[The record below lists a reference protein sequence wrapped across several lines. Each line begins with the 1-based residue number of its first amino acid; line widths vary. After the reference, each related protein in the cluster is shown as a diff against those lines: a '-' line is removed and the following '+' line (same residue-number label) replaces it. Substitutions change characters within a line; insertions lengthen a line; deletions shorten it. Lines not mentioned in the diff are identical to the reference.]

1 MSKIMVTGGA
11 GFIGSHIVDRYINEG
26 NEVIIIDDLS
36 TGKKENINPQARFH
50 HIDIRDK
57 GMEAIFEKER
67 PEIVNHHAAQ
77 MDVRRSTENPAF
89 DADVNIIGTIN
100 LLENSVKYGVKKF
113 IFASSGGAIYGEQ
126 KDFPAGEEHQQFPLS
141 PYGVSK
147 LAGEKYI
154 HYYSKNFGLRYISLR
169 YSNVYGPRQNPE
181 GEAGVVAIFIG
192 RLLKGKEPVINGD
205 GEQTRDYVYVDDV
218 VEANISATR
227 SETEGSFNIGT
238 GIETS
243 VNKILSNL
251 IDITKV
257 DIKGMHGP
265 PKKGEQ
271 RISVLDCSKAIKSLG
286 WKPKVT
292 LEDGLRRTVLYFKKT
307 SQ

>member
-1 MSKIMVTGGA
+1 MRILVTGGA

-100 LLENSVKYGVKKF
+100 LLENSVKYGVKRF

-257 DIKGMHGP
+257 DIKGIHGP

>member
-1 MSKIMVTGGA
+1 MVTGGA

-100 LLENSVKYGVKKF
+100 LLENSVKYGVKRF

-257 DIKGMHGP
+257 DIKGIHGP

>member
-1 MSKIMVTGGA
+1 MVTGGA

-100 LLENSVKYGVKKF
+100 LLENSVKYGVKRF

-227 SETEGSFNIGT
+227 SETEGPFNIGT

-257 DIKGMHGP
+257 DIKGIHGP

>member
-1 MSKIMVTGGA
+1 MSKVIVTGGA
-11 GFIGSHIVDRYINEG
+11 GFIGSHIVNRYINEG
-26 NEVIIIDDLS
+26 HEVIVIDDLS
-36 TGKKENINPQARFH
+36 TGKKENINPRARFH

-57 GMEAIFEKER
+57 GMEAIFEKEM

-89 DADVNIIGTIN
+89 DADINIIGTIN
-100 LLENSVKYGVKKF
+100 LLENSVKYGVKRF

-218 VEANISATR
+218 VHANVRATIGD
-227 SETEGSFNIGT
+227 SDGFLNIGT

-243 VNKILSNL
+243 VNTLLKKL
-251 IDITKV
+251 IEVTGT
-257 DIKGMHGP
+257 DIKGIHGP

-271 RISVLDCSKAIKSLG
+271 RRSVIDCGRAKRLLG
-286 WKPKVT
+286 WEPEISLEQGLSKTVDYFRT
-292 LEDGLRRTVLYFKKT
+292 LAL
-307 SQ
+307 

>member
-1 MSKIMVTGGA
+1 MVTGGA

>member
-292 LEDGLRRTVLYFKKT
+292 LEEGLRRTVLYFKKT

>member
-1 MSKIMVTGGA
+1 MVTGGA

-292 LEDGLRRTVLYFKKT
+292 LEEGLRRTVLYFKKT

>member
-26 NEVIIIDDLS
+26 NEVIVIDDLS

-50 HIDIRDK
+50 LIDIRDK

-100 LLENSVKYGVKKF
+100 LLENSVKYGVKRF

-126 KDFPAGEEHQQFPLS
+126 KDFPAGEEHHQFPLS

-147 LAGEKYI
+147 LSGEKYI
-154 HYYSKNFGLRYISLR
+154 HYYNKNFGLRYISLR

-227 SETEGSFNIGT
+227 SETEGQFNIGT

-257 DIKGMHGP
+257 DIKGIHGP

-292 LEDGLRRTVLYFKKT
+292 LEEGLRRTVLYFRRT

>member
-1 MSKIMVTGGA
+1 MVTGGA

-100 LLENSVKYGVKKF
+100 LLENSVKYGVKRF

-205 GEQTRDYVYVDDV
+205 GGQTRDYVYVDDV

-257 DIKGMHGP
+257 DIKGIHGP

>member
-1 MSKIMVTGGA
+1 MVTGGA

-100 LLENSVKYGVKKF
+100 LLENSVKYGVKRF

-257 DIKGMHGP
+257 DIKGIHGP

-292 LEDGLRRTVLYFKKT
+292 LEDGLRRTVLYFKKS

>member
-100 LLENSVKYGVKKF
+100 LLENSVKYGVKRF

>member
-1 MSKIMVTGGA
+1 MRILVTGGA

-100 LLENSVKYGVKKF
+100 LLENSVKYGVKRF

-154 HYYSKNFGLRYISLR
+154 HYYSKNFGLRYIALR

-257 DIKGMHGP
+257 DIKGIHGP

>member
-1 MSKIMVTGGA
+1 MVTGGA

-57 GMEAIFEKER
+57 GMKAIFEKER

-100 LLENSVKYGVKKF
+100 LLENSVKYGVKRF

-257 DIKGMHGP
+257 DIEGIHGP

>member
-100 LLENSVKYGVKKF
+100 LLENSVKYGVKRF

-257 DIKGMHGP
+257 DIKGIHGP

>member
-1 MSKIMVTGGA
+1 MRILVTGGA

-257 DIKGMHGP
+257 DIKGIHGP
-265 PKKGEQ
+265 QKKGEQ

>member
-1 MSKIMVTGGA
+1 MVTGGA

-100 LLENSVKYGVKKF
+100 LLENSVKYGVKRF

-205 GEQTRDYVYVDDV
+205 GEQTRDYVYVDNV

-257 DIKGMHGP
+257 DIKGIHGP